1 VTKPTGKPRG
11 RPRVKNPLALTAPR
25 IAWAVFQHELS
36 LGPGRGTQA
45 EAIRLVAAEKR
56 ISSSTVKKAA
66 QRYVHLAS
74 SFRSTAEFIA
84 STAPDIGECER
95 RISGFPDDVRAVLES
110 EWSYAQLL
118 PFLRAQGIDGTCPR
132 WLIDLV
138 RERPI

>member
-1 VTKPTGKPRG
+1 MTKPTGKPRG
-11 RPRVKNPLALTAPR
+11 RPRVKNPLTLPAAR
-25 IAWAVFQHELS
+25 IAWRVFQHELR

-45 EAIRLVAAEKR
+45 KAIRLVAAEMR
-56 ISSSTVKKAA
+56 ISSSSVKKAA
-66 QRYVHLAS
+66 QRYVRLAS

-84 STAPDIGECER
+84 STTPDLVEYER
-95 RISGFPDDVRAVLES
+95 RISGSPDDVRAVLES

-118 PFLRAQGIDGTCPR
+118 PFLRAEGIDGTCPR